1 MTLPELTAHL
11 RSLRGV
17 RHKLDLQ
24 PVGGRLA
31 PPVGDDCAAL
41 PDGHGGFT
49 LLAIEGL
56 LDEFV
61 AAEPWFAGYSAVMV
75 NVSDVYAMGG
85 RPVAV
90 VDALWTN
97 GADRA
102 GPVWDGMTSAAAKY
116 GVPIVGGHT
125 NSRAAGDHLAAAI
138 LGRATRL
145 LTSFDARPG
154 DGLVSAVD
162 LRGDWFG
169 PHPFWNASTTAPGD
183 RLRGDL
189 DVLPQLAEAGLCR
202 AAKDVSMGGVV
213 GTATMLAECSG
224 VGLTIDVTALP
235 APPGADRARWLSAFP
250 SYGFLLAVSPEN
262 VAAVC
267 DRFHAR
273 GLAAAAAG
281 RFDDTRR
288 VVLTDGTSSELF
300 WDLAADPFIGFG
312 PASDRAGPCPP
323 GAGEAGASRGSDG
336 PGRPTSAA

>member
-1 MTLPELTAHL
+1 MTLPELVAHL
-11 RSLRGV
+11 RGLRGV
-17 RHKLDLQ
+17 LHKLDIQ

-31 PPVGDDCAAL
+31 PPVGDDCAVL
-41 PDGHGGFT
+41 PDGDGFL

-90 VDALWTN
+90 VDALWT
-97 GADRA
+97 ADAARA
-102 GPVWDGMTSAAAKY
+102 GPIWDGMTRAAAKY

-154 DGLVSAVD
+154 DVLVSAVD
-162 LRGDWFG
+162 LRGAWFG
-169 PHPFWNASTTAPGD
+169 DHPFWNASTTAAGD

-202 AAKDVSMGGVV
+202 AAKDVSNGGVV

-224 VGLTIDVTALP
+224 VGLTIDVAALP
-235 APPGADRARWLSAFP
+235 APPGVDWPRWLSAFP
-250 SYGFLLAVSPEN
+250 SYGFLLAVSPGD
-262 VAAVC
+262 ADAVC
-267 DRFHAR
+267 RRFTDR
-273 GLAAAAAG
+273 GLAAAVAG
-281 RFDDTRR
+281 RFDDSRR
-288 VVLTDGTSSELF
+288 VVLTDRTATELF
-300 WDLAADPFIGFG
+300 WDLARDPFIGFG
-312 PASDRAGPCPP
+312 PP
-323 GAGEAGASRGSDG
+323 
-336 PGRPTSAA
+336 